1 MADKF
6 TKTESAKGVTENDWK
21 EVNVKKE
28 HTPAVIES
36 SLNYVEMENDLAELQ
51 ARIDELALKKTN
63 LSAEMVKVKTAA
75 QAE

>member
-6 TKTESAKGVTENDWK
+6 TKTESAKGATENDWK

-51 ARIDELALKKTN
+51 ARIDELGTKKTN
-63 LSAEMVKVKTAA
+63 LIAEMVKVKTAA